1 MATVASPP
9 EQHVVIRVAW
19 ETYERILADHLDRS
33 SPRFTYD
40 RGLLEIMTPST
51 PHEETNR
58 TINLIVEI
66 VAEEMGIDIRN
77 VGSMTFRREDLQR
90 GVEPDSCFY
99 IQHEAA
105 VRHQAQI
112 DPVTDPP
119 PDLVIEIDVTRS
131 SLDKLPIFAQMGI
144 PEIWRAN
151 DERIIILTLEA
162 GTYIEAGGSR
172 ALPIVT
178 AEALSRFVRESRV
191 LPRTGWL
198 RSLREWLRAQP
209 HG

>member
-19 ETYERILADHLDRS
+19 DTYERILADHLDS
-33 SPRFTYD
+33 SAPRFTYD
-40 RGLLEIMTPST
+40 RGLLEIMTPSSG
-51 PHEETNR
+51 HERTNR
-58 TINLIVEI
+58 TLALLVEV
-66 VAEEMGIDIRN
+66 VAAELGVDVLN

-90 GVEPDSCFY
+90 GVEPDTCFY
-99 IQHEAA
+99 IQHEAV
-105 VRHQAQI
+105 VRHRAQI

-119 PDLVIEIDVTRS
+119 PDLVIEIDVTS
-131 SLDKLPIFAQMGI
+131 PSLNKLSIFAQMGI

-151 DERIIILTLEA
+151 DERIIIFTLEA

-178 AEALSRFVRESRV
+178 ADALSRFVRESRV